1 MMSIIIS
8 FVFLVCLF
16 GIILG
21 ILIRN
26 KLIIKISSVI
36 IVSILALFAFI
47 FLTLFL
53 RENKEFKF
61 YITKSINLS
70 EENIE
75 GIYLDDSIDDY
86 KIKNKYGKSITPG
99 NDNTKYNYYN
109 LTDGF
114 EIATNKDDSK
124 IIRFNIA
131 DENIKTSKGIHV
143 GYNKNQII
151 KSYGKNYYKRVE
163 QGTDIIGYVDKCNKW
178 CLEFWLV
185 ENNIVGMFRLDYK
198 YME

>member
-1 MMSIIIS
+1 MCIIIN
-8 FVFLVCLF
+8 FIFLGCLVCLV
-16 GIILG
+16 LG

-26 KLIIKISSVI
+26 KFIIKISSI
-36 IVSILALFAFI
+36 IIASILALFVFI
-47 FLTLFL
+47 FLFLFL

-75 GIYLDDSIDDY
+75 GIYLDDSIGDS
-86 KIKNKYGKSITPG
+86 KIKNKYGTSLTPG
-99 NDNTKYNYYN
+99 NDNTEYNYYN
-109 LTDGF
+109 LTDGI

-124 IIRFNIA
+124 IIRFTID
-131 DENIKTSKGIHV
+131 DENIKTSRGIHV
-143 GYNKNQII
+143 GDNKDKII
-151 KSYGKNYYKRVE
+151 KSYGKNYYTRVE
-163 QGTDIIGYVDKCNKW
+163 QGLDIIGYVDKGKKW

-185 ENNIVGMFRLDYK
+185 ENNVIGMFRLGHK